1 MGCCHRTPSQ
11 EASPRGHHWD
21 AKRYGTDGKVKI
33 VIMGGSAGGMFAS
46 LLLARTGHEVL
57 LLEREGLEAAPD
69 IETAASEAFRTGA
82 PQIMQP
88 HIIMARCRELLM
100 EHLPDVYENLLAAGV
115 AVAPLWT
122 QMPPSLADQT
132 PRPGDER
139 FTLLMTR
146 RSTIDWVLRK
156 MIAAE
161 PGVTVRS
168 GTRVMGLLARAGS
181 PPHVTGVRT
190 REGEIAGEIA
200 SDLVVDA
207 TGCRTAIDSLLQQ
220 IGARPSHVQRAECG
234 IAYFSRHYR
243 FRPGATAPG
252 LPTTRIVAGL
262 NEFNAGI
269 WGADN
274 GKMQMAVAPLAMD
287 HRFRKAKSP
296 AVFTAVLRK
305 VPMFAAWL
313 DALEPISDVF
323 AMGGLHNTL
332 RRLVVEG
339 HPVATGLHAVGDS
352 VCTTNP
358 TLGRGLSLALWE
370 AVRLRDILK
379 ECGKDWRSQSMA
391 MDVFAG
397 EHIAPFY
404 EEQARVDRGRMAM
417 LRHNIFGEALPNGV
431 AASERITYAEVR
443 TAARF
448 DPTAFRALWRIHGMV
463 AKPLEV
469 YNDPEV
475 AACTRAA
482 LAQNRDRLAIAQPT
496 REELNAALDV

>member
-1 MGCCHRTPSQ
+1 M
-11 EASPRGHHWD
+11 
-21 AKRYGTDGKVKI
+21 KI
-33 VIMGGSAGGMFAS
+33 VIAGGSAGGMFAS
-46 LLLARTGHEVL
+46 LILARAGHEVL
-57 LLEREGLEAAPD
+57 LLERESLEAAPD
-69 IETAASEAFRTGA
+69 VAAAASGAFRTGA
-82 PQIMQP
+82 PQIVQP
-88 HIIMARCRELLM
+88 HIIMARCRELLI
-100 EHLPDVYENLLAAGV
+100 EHLPDVYANLLAAGV
-115 AVAPLWT
+115 AEAPLWT
-122 QMPPSLADQT
+122 QMAPSLADKT

-139 FTLLMTR
+139 FTLLMSR

-156 MIAAE
+156 MVAAE
-161 PGVTVRS
+161 PGVKVRS
-168 GTRVMGLLARAGS
+168 GSRVMGLLARSGN
-181 PPHVTGVRT
+181 PPRVTGVRT
-190 REGEIAGEIA
+190 VEEEIAV
-200 SDLVVDA
+200 DLVVDA
-207 TGCRTAIDSLLQQ
+207 TGCRTAIDTWLKE
-220 IGARPSHVQRAECG
+220 IGARPSSVQRAECG

-287 HRFRKAKSP
+287 HRFRTAKSP
-296 AVFTAVLRK
+296 AVFTAVLRT
-305 VPMFAAWL
+305 VPTFAAWL

-339 HPVATGLHAVGDS
+339 TPAATGLHALGDS

-370 AVRLRDILK
+370 AVRLRDVLH
-379 ECGKDWRSQSMA
+379 ESGEDWMAQSIA
-391 MDVFAG
+391 MNAFVG

-404 EEQARVDRGRMAM
+404 EEQATVDGSRMAM
-417 LRHNIFGEALPNGV
+417 LRYNIFG
-431 AASERITYAEVR
+431 AAAPERVPCVSERVTYAEVR
-443 TAARF
+443 TAAQF

-463 AKPLEV
+463 QKPLEV

-475 AACTRAA
+475 VTCTREA
-482 LAQNRDRLAIAQPT
+482 LTRNGNRLAMAQPT
-496 REELNAALDV
+496 REVLEAALRV

>member
-1 MGCCHRTPSQ
+1 LREGN
-11 EASPRGHHWD
+11 E
-21 AKRYGTDGKVKI
+21 VKI
-33 VIMGGSAGGMFAS
+33 VIAGGSAGGMFAS
-46 LLLARTGHEVL
+46 LILARAGHEVL

-69 IETAASEAFRTGA
+69 VEAAASAAFRTGA
-82 PQIMQP
+82 PQIVQP

-100 EHLPDVYENLLAAGV
+100 EHLPDVHANLLASGV
-115 AVAPLWT
+115 AEAPLWT
-122 QMPPSLADQT
+122 QMPPSLADKT

-156 MIAAE
+156 MVAAE

-168 GTRVMGLLARAGS
+168 GIRVMGLLARSGS
-181 PPHVTGVRT
+181 PPQVTGVRT
-190 REGEIAGEIA
+190 SEGGFDGEIAA
-200 SDLVVDA
+200 DLVVDA
-207 TGCRTAIDSLLQQ
+207 TGCRTAVDSWLNE

-243 FRPGATAPG
+243 FRQGASAPG

-287 HRFRKAKSP
+287 HRFRTAKSP
-296 AVFTAVLRK
+296 EVFTAVLRT
-305 VPMFAAWL
+305 VPTFAAWL
-313 DALEPISDVF
+313 DALEPISGVF

-339 HPVATGLHAVGDS
+339 APVASGLHALGDS

-370 AVRLRDILK
+370 AVRLREIIN
-379 ECGKDWRSQSMA
+379 ECGEDLTAQSMA
-391 MDVFAG
+391 MDAFAG

-404 EEQARVDRGRMAM
+404 EEQAAVDRGRMAM
-417 LRHNIFGEALPNGV
+417 LRHTIFGEAAPNG
-431 AASERITYAEVR
+431 AARGSERVTYAEVR
-443 TAARF
+443 TAAQF
-448 DPTAFRALWRIHGMV
+448 DPTAFRALWRIHGLIQ
-463 AKPLEV
+463 KPLRV
-469 YNDPEV
+469 YTDPEV
-475 AACTRAA
+475 VACTRTG
-482 LAQNRDRLAIAQPT
+482 LAQNRDRLAMDQPT
-496 REELNAALDV
+496 REELEAALRG